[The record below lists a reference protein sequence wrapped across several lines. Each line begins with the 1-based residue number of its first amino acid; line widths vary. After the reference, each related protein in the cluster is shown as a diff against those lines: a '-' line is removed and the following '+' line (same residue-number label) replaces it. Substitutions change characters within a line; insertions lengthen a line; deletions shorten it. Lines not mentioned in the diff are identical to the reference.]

1 MERLS
6 LHLREHSGLPVGEAI
21 EGWYERSGVPRGEVP
36 KLART
41 WELSEAWYGDR
52 LSLGFWGKTVEEADG
67 IFGRLGLGGAFWRS

>member
-1 MERLS
+1 LVSRSE
-6 LHLREHSGLPVGEAI
+6 EAI

-41 WELSEAWYGDR
+41 WELSEAWYGDW